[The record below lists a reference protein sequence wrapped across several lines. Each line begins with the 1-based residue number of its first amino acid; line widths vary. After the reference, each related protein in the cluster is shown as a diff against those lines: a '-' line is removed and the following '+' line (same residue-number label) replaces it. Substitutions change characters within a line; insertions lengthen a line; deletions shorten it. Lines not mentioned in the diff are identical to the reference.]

1 MGSIE
6 PTQQLVEQAVNGC
19 PDSFAQLVELYHKRV
34 RLYLGKFIQCSA
46 QVDDVAQEVFVTAFS
61 QLRRFRNDAKF
72 STWLIGI
79 ARNKALEFLKGE
91 IRNRKK
97 HRQFFEAEI
106 AKRQISR
113 LEMQQRE
120 GELAEKRLSAM
131 QICLEQLPDQLRALI
146 DSYYFEQQT
155 ANDIA
160 AKSKVSAGS
169 IRMKLLRVRR
179 ILQKC
184 IVARSQGTGGNLPV
198 LEFNHERK

>member
-19 PDSFAQLVELYHKRV
+19 PDSFAQLVELYNKRV